1 MSFFSLEYQYIY
13 NLISDYYENPL
24 LYKIKDEKNYSLF
37 GAQLSSF
44 LLNERYYIICTTSI
58 INESTMRLKDIPWTS
73 FQVRTMTDDKYS
85 DLPKIKYRIK
95 KENKFATPL
104 QLISRNNNIS
114 SYKTKENLPLTISLL
129 HTKGLEYE
137 YANDGTI
144 HSALET
150 HQTILQ
156 LE

>member
-13 NLISDYYENPL
+13 NLISEYYENPL
-24 LYKIKDEKNYSLF
+24 LYKIKDEENHSLF

-44 LLNERYYIICTTSI
+44 LLNERYYIICSTSLTQ
-58 INESTMRLKDIPWTS
+58 EKTMFLKDIPWTS
-73 FQVRTMTDDKYS
+73 FQVRTLTDDKYS

-95 KENKFATPL
+95 KENKFGTPL
-104 QLISRNNNIS
+104 RLISRNTNIS
-114 SYKTKENLPLTISLL
+114 SYKSSINLPLTISLL

-137 YANDGTI
+137 YSNEGTI

>member
-13 NLISDYYENPL
+13 NLISEYYENPL
-24 LYKIKDEKNYSLF
+24 LYKIKDEENHSLF

-44 LLNERYYIICTTSI
+44 LLNERYYIICSTSLTQ
-58 INESTMRLKDIPWTS
+58 EKTMFLKDIPWTS
-73 FQVRTMTDDKYS
+73 FQVRTLTDDKYS

-95 KENKFATPL
+95 KENKFGTPL
-104 QLISRNNNIS
+104 RLISRNTNIS
-114 SYKTKENLPLTISLL
+114 SYKTSLNLPLTISLL
-129 HTKGLEYE
+129 HIKGLEYE
-137 YANDGTI
+137 YSNEGTI
-144 HSALET
+144 QSALET